1 MDIKYPSFCPAEK
14 MSEYPPE
21 VRNIMSQIEAWLESI
36 QYTLGLEL
44 REPGPGQGL
53 KEEDFPGSKE
63 LGPTFTHLSN
73 TDEYGEIYMSISFA
87 KKVSPASTV
96 QELQDNLK
104 FVALDKLPMPGFTGP
119 SGWSI
124 HPSTP
129 VSSFKEGVTITSFEN
144 GRMRYKIDTKFFAVY
159 GNIPAQQPAC
169 GASPPGT
176 FLQVRK
182 DFRGLIEV
190 NMPLIYLNK

>member
-1 MDIKYPSFCPAEK
+1 MAGEHSVHLATGAARTRAG
-14 MSEYPPE
+14 SRPE
-21 VRNIMSQIEAWLESI
+21 GRRLSRVKGTGAH
-36 QYTLGLEL
+36 
-44 REPGPGQGL
+44 
-53 KEEDFPGSKE
+53 FPNS
-63 LGPTFTHLSN
+63 
-73 TDEYGEIYMSISFA
+73 DEYGEIYMSISFA
-87 KKVSPASTV
+87 KKVSPTSTV

-144 GRMRYKIDTKFFAVY
+144 GRMRYKIDTRFIAVY
-159 GNIPAQQPAC
+159 GNIPAQQPGC